1 MSAPEVNRT
10 AARKLAANTLE
21 WAARMVDAQQGDLL
35 FSRQFKRRN
44 PAPSRDV
51 GHFVVSVYV
60 GGVVRVRCLDSG
72 ALLAESKPGLPTVL
86 ADDFEPPIPPSWQ
99 RE

>member
-1 MSAPEVNRT
+1 MSAPEVNRA

-44 PAPSRDV
+44 PPPSRDV
-51 GHFVVSVYV
+51 GYYVVSVYV
-60 GGVVRVRCLDSG
+60 GGVVRVRCVDSG
-72 ALLAESKPGLPTVL
+72 ALLAESKPGLPTDL
-86 ADDFEPPIPPSWQ
+86 ADDFDPPMPQSWLA
-99 RE
+99 E